1 MLSSERVRVNGQSQA
16 NLLQEAGEEED
27 GLTMNP
33 QAMEVRF
40 GTVDPRL
47 GAAAPHHV
55 DAGLHGEQD
64 LANSIRCG
72 RLNGCQGTESADL
85 NFVTEAAV
93 RGSEGG
99 EAGALGDNPVSCIE
113 FFTVRT

>member
-1 MLSSERVRVNGQSQA
+1 MRT
-16 NLLQEAGEEED
+16 
-27 GLTMNP
+27 LTLHAQP
-33 QAMEVRF
+33 VEVRL
-40 GTVDPRL
+40 GAVDPRL

-72 RLNGCQGTESADL
+72 RSNGCQGTESADL
-85 NFVTEAAV
+85 NFVAKAAV